1 MASGLNPPLAFYDS
15 PRPIPRT
22 FWAKPDMGGVT
33 AEVTAEPK
41 ICSWM
46 SSKPWPGSESTQLA
60 EDVAETAVHHH
71 HDHHR
76 LDQRVDLVLPPATL
90 QPEVVRTQGSAR
102 RRPAPQ
108 GAPRGVAPRGHGE
121 RDLLPWRRSSDKHAR
136 RKQSSPPRPNC
147 EDSTMPHASP
157 RCCRHLASSSRRPWY
172 STEDNPAGGKD
183 RSAVCTHK
191 YRGGAGDAIL
201 TTS

>member
-1 MASGLNPPLAFYDS
+1 LNPPLAFYDW
-15 PRPIPRT
+15 PMPIPRT

-41 ICSWM
+41 ICSRM
-46 SSKPWPGSESTQLA
+46 SSKLWPGSESTQLA
-60 EDVAETAVHHH
+60 EDVAKTAVHHH

-90 QPEVVRTQGSAR
+90 QPEVVRTQGSAQ

-121 RDLLPWRRSSDKHAR
+121 RDLLPCRRRVTSMRGANNRVPLDPTAK
-136 RKQSSPPRPNC
+136 
-147 EDSTMPHASP
+147 TL
-157 RCCRHLASSSRRPWY
+157 RCRMLV
-172 STEDNPAGGKD
+172 PAV
-183 RSAVCTHK
+183 AVT
-191 YRGGAGDAIL
+191 
-201 TTS
+201 